1 MEFAELIITPKLDG
15 VILHSPFHD
24 PVDGTLCITGHHL
37 ILSSRKE
44 DVQEL
49 WILHQCIDLV
59 EKKSSGNN
67 TTQNGG
73 SIILK
78 CKDFRVLQLD
88 ITQSEDFH
96 NVYLSIQRLSNLEKP
111 ELLYPFFYRPMYSML
126 EDGYTLFGP
135 EMEFPKL
142 IASDEWRVSQVNK
155 NYTVCST
162 YSNTLVVPKGI
173 DDESIV
179 SAANFRE
186 GGRFPILSYRHENGT
201 VLLRSGQPMLNNSSR
216 RCRADEKI
224 LNSVLGPYKKGY
236 IIDTRSPTY
245 ISNCKSKGGGTEPE
259 GYYNQWKKVFKP
271 LDKISKCE
279 GSIMEHLSKMIEA
292 CNDGNSSADKWLTRT
307 SQWLTHI
314 QNALNAAC
322 LVAQCLDKEGASV
335 LVHGSSGQDSTL
347 IITSIAQVILNPD
360 CRTVRGLQA
369 LIDREWLQ
377 AGHPFQVRHQK
388 LCFSNSRMKGVQ
400 PTFLIFLDCVYQLHY
415 QFPCS
420 FEFKTDML
428 ILLFEHSYFSQFG
441 TFLGNC
447 ESERTNIE
455 LNKKTTSLWSY
466 LNRPDVLTSLL
477 NPIYDPNKSPI
488 WPSVAPVSIVLWADL
503 YLRWVIDQQQNKKV
517 LVKIQKLVQHSKD
530 LRSTAVKLR
539 KQLLD
544 KLKEYESLASEC
556 KEEE

>member
-279 GSIMEHLSKMIEA
+279 GSIMEHLSKMIE
-292 CNDGNSSADKWLTRT
+292 DKWLTRT